1 MARQLVAID
10 FSEIFYTSVF
20 SKRRMDMIPGVRKI
34 PLEFMVL
41 KKLFCYAKAFPGREI
56 YIMCDGGNTWRKEVY
71 PEYKAQ
77 RKEQREKYEELDWP
91 AIFAS
96 YGQMIS
102 AIDTFTPM
110 NTFRDDILEADD
122 LEAILAK
129 DGEDLIIFSSDKD
142 LNQLTIYPNVKLV
155 SPKAKKIKN
164 QFQFKVIENPM
175 AELDKLV
182 IKGDK
187 CDNIPRA
194 TTEAQKIIN
203 NKIANLI
210 NLPPNIEERCRSVL
224 NQPRKKTVNLTYFC
238 ELYKWGFVPIELK
251 RIFPNEVF

>member
-1 MARQLVAID
+1 MPRQIVAID

-20 SKRRMDMIPGVRKI
+20 AQRRMGMTPGVKEI

-41 KKLFCYAKAFPGREI
+41 KKLFSYIKAFPGREI
-56 YIMCDGGNTWRKEVY
+56 YIMCDGGHTWRKDVY

-77 RKEQREKYEELDWP
+77 RKAQRDSYEELDWP
-91 AIFAS
+91 DIFNR
-96 YGQMIS
+96 YGAMIS
-102 AIDTFTPM
+102 AIDMFTPM
-110 NTFRDDILEADD
+110 NAFRDDSLEADD

-155 SPKAKKIKN
+155 SPKKHKSGSKWE
-164 QFQFKVIENPM
+164 FKEVGDPM
-175 AELDKLV
+175 KELDILV
-182 IKGDK
+182 MKGDK

-194 TTEAQKIIN
+194 TTEAQRIIN

-210 NLPPNIEERCRSVL
+210 NLPPIIESRCRTVL
-224 NQPRKKTVNLTYFC
+224 SQPRQKTINLTYFC
-238 ELYKWGFVPIELK
+238 ELYNWKFVPIELK
-251 RIFPNEVF
+251 RIFPNIVF